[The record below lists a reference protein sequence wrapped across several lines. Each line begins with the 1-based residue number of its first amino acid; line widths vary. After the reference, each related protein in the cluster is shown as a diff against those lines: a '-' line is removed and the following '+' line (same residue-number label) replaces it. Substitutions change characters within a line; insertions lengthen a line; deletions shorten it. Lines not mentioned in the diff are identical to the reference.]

1 MTCIVCRY
9 VWHVRDPEG
18 SPLINSF
25 RSLYG
30 KTPAVVELCAQ
41 AGAEIPGKY
50 KPRMRLDVV
59 IPDLDEFEN
68 VV

>member
-1 MTCIVCRY
+1 M
-9 VWHVRDPEG
+9 RDPEG
-18 SPLINSF
+18 PPLINSF
-25 RSLYG
+25 RNFYG
-30 KTPAVVELCAQ
+30 KAPAVVELCAQ

-59 IPDLDEFEN
+59 IPDLDEFES